1 MQTFTEVRL
10 FPVREFRIF
19 YLAMCEKFKYNELS
33 IDSADIHTMD
43 IKRRKRSWTDMHI
56 NVLFE

>member
-1 MQTFTEVRL
+1 MRL
-10 FPVREFRIF
+10 KCRSSIIPSERISHI
-19 YLAMCEKFKYNELS
+19 LSLCEKFKYNELS
-33 IDSADIHTMD
+33 IDSADIHTMN